1 MTLKGEAR
9 TRYMRD
15 YMRRRRA
22 EAQKRDSSPS
32 EKPAHIAA
40 ELTLEQRRGLTG
52 RVKPSP
58 PDRGVVELLVRIA
71 KLEAEIKPL
80 TAAGLPV
87 LEWQIEV
94 DDGLEGYL
102 TAHVFE
108 QDDDR
113 LGLYVYAIGDV
124 DQIRDTFFWR
134 VVEFGEEPEDDDKDA
149 PDPVDLAKGRASSLV
164 AAMAAAEAA
173 AAPFIAKIDADEP
186 SD

>member
-9 TRYMRD
+9 TGYMRN

-40 ELTLEQRRGLTG
+40 ELTLEQ
-52 RVKPSP
+52 PP
-58 PDRGVVELLVRIA
+58 PDRDVVQLLVRIA
-71 KLEAEIKPL
+71 KLEAAIKPL

-108 QDDDR
+108 RDDDR

-173 AAPFIAKIDADEP
+173 AAPFIAKIDTDEP

>member
-40 ELTLEQRRGLTG
+40 ELTLEQ
-52 RVKPSP
+52 PP
-58 PDRGVVELLVRIA
+58 PDRDVVQLLVRIA
-71 KLEAEIKPL
+71 KLEAAIKPL

>member
-22 EAQKRDSSPS
+22 EAPKRDSSPS

-40 ELTLEQRRGLTG
+40 ELTLEQ
-52 RVKPSP
+52 PP
-58 PDRGVVELLVRIA
+58 PDRDVVQLLVRIA
-71 KLEAEIKPL
+71 KLEAAIKPL

>member
-9 TRYMRD
+9 TGYMRN

-22 EAQKRDSSPS
+22 EAPKRDSSPS

-40 ELTLEQRRGLTG
+40 ELTLEQRPG
-52 RVKPSP
+52 RVKPP
-58 PDRGVVELLVRIA
+58 PADRDRRPAACADCQAGSRSSRSR
-71 KLEAEIKPL
+71 P
-80 TAAGLPV
+80 AGLPV

-113 LGLYVYAIGDV
+113 LGLYVYPIGDV

-134 VVEFGEEPEDDDKDA
+134 VAEFGEEPEDDDKDA

-173 AAPFIAKIDADEP
+173 AAPFIAKIDTDEP

>member
-22 EAQKRDSSPS
+22 EAQKRDSSSS

-40 ELTLEQRRGLTG
+40 ELTLEQRRGLTE

-94 DDGLEGYL
+94 DDRLEGYL

-113 LGLYVYAIGDV
+113 LGLYV
-124 DQIRDTFFWR
+124 DQTDDTFFWHM
-134 VVEFGEEPEDDDKDA
+134 VEFGEDPEDDDKDA

-173 AAPFIAKIDADEP
+173 AAPFIAKIAADEP
-186 SD
+186 S